1 MCVASSNCSLCLD
14 MKITL
19 HKTCFSLFSI
29 MLAGVCL
36 NVFIVLYSSINIA
49 RDVPG
54 SMFYRVPS
62 TGY

>member
-1 MCVASSNCSLCLD
+1 